1 MLQKSWL
8 TFPLHPSLCDVNYV
22 KINPFNVSLTLSKF
36 FELTL
41 IATLQQEEVR
51 IAGAGG
57 LAGADNEGHEEVQ
70 PEPLD
75 MAFPKNGLRKQI
87 TYIIL
92 FPIIF
97 PLWLTLPDT
106 RSQKGETIFTFNCRN
121 LIHVFYIFFPPHL
134 LLCDTLPLYKTCILL
149 ATV

>member
-1 MLQKSWL
+1 M
-8 TFPLHPSLCDVNYV
+8 
-22 KINPFNVSLTLSKF
+22 KINPCVLSLSKF
-36 FELTL
+36 LELTL
-41 IATLQQEEVR
+41 IALQQEEVR

-57 LAGADNEGHEEVQ
+57 LAGADNEGHDEVQ

-106 RSQKGETIFTFNCRN
+106 RSQKGETIFYIQLQKSNSCFYLFFLTF
-121 LIHVFYIFFPPHL
+121 LP
-134 LLCDTLPLYKTCILL
+134 LCDTLPLYKTCILL
-149 ATV
+149 AYWTTL